1 MRSTGV
7 QWPVKMKH
15 KFVRNLTLLAA
26 SVSPSLCATPAAVPV
41 SAKTFSFADKH
52 VSDDSI
58 YDYVKRKLAN
68 DQVVKGGALEIDVK
82 EGVVTLR
89 GTVET
94 EQQRQRAEKLAKRV
108 KGVKNVTNEI
118 KLSTK

>member
-1 MRSTGV
+1 
-7 QWPVKMKH
+7 MKH
-15 KFVRNLTLLAA
+15 KFVRNVTLLAA
-26 SVSPSLCATPAAVPV
+26 SVAPSLCAAPAAAPIP
-41 SAKTFSFADKH
+41 AKTFSFADKH

-94 EQQRQRAEKLAKRV
+94 DQQKQKAERLAKKV
-108 KGVKNVTNEI
+108 KGVKSVVNEI
-118 KLSTK
+118 KVASK

>member
-1 MRSTGV
+1 
-7 QWPVKMKH
+7 MKY

-26 SVSPSLCATPAAVPV
+26 SVASLLCGTKLPPPA
-41 SAKTFSFADKH
+41 SALSFSFADKP

-94 EQQRQRAEKLAKRV
+94 EQQKQRAEKLAKKV
-108 KGVKNVTNEI
+108 KGVKSVVNEI

>member
-1 MRSTGV
+1 
-7 QWPVKMKH
+7 MKH
-15 KFVRNLTLLAA
+15 KFVRNVTLLAV
-26 SVSPSLCATPAAVPV
+26 SVALSLCAAQPPV
-41 SAKTFSFADKH
+41 SASARPFSFAEKA

-89 GTVET
+89 GTVDT
-94 EQQRQRAEKLAKRV
+94 EQQQQRAEKLAKKV
-108 KGVKNVTNEI
+108 KGVKKVVNEI

>member
-1 MRSTGV
+1 MR
-7 QWPVKMKH
+7 H
-15 KFVRNLTLLAA
+15 KLVRNLTLLAA
-26 SVSPSLCATPAAVPV
+26 SVAPSLCAAQPAITGSTGP
-41 SAKTFSFADKH
+41 FLFADKP

-89 GTVET
+89 GTVEA
-94 EQQRQRAEKLAKRV
+94 EQQRQKAERLAKKV
-108 KGVKNVTNEI
+108 KGVKKVINEI
-118 KLSTK
+118 KVASK

>member
-1 MRSTGV
+1 M
-7 QWPVKMKH
+7 
-15 KFVRNLTLLAA
+15 AA
-26 SVSPSLCATPAAVPV
+26 SVAPSLCAFPAAAHAP
-41 SAKTFSFADKH
+41 AWTFSFADKP

-82 EGVVTLR
+82 QGVVTLR

-94 EQQRQRAEKLAKRV
+94 DHQKQKAERLAKKV
-108 KGVKNVTNEI
+108 KGVKSVVNEI
-118 KLSTK
+118 KVASK

>member
-1 MRSTGV
+1 MR
-7 QWPVKMKH
+7 H
-15 KFVRNLTLLAA
+15 KLVRNLTLLAA
-26 SVSPSLCATPAAVPV
+26 SVAPSLCGTKPPVPL
-41 SAKTFSFADKH
+41 SAGSFSFADKP

-89 GTVET
+89 GTVEA
-94 EQQRQRAEKLAKRV
+94 EQQRQKAERLAKKV
-108 KGVKNVTNEI
+108 KGVKKVINEI
-118 KLSTK
+118 KVASK

>member
-1 MRSTGV
+1 
-7 QWPVKMKH
+7 MKY

-26 SVSPSLCATPAAVPV
+26 SVASVLCGAQPPLPVAARR
-41 SAKTFSFADKH
+41 FSFADKP

-94 EQQRQRAEKLAKRV
+94 EHQKQRAASLAKKV
-108 KGVKNVTNEI
+108 KGVKSVVNEI
-118 KLSTK
+118 KVASK

>member
-1 MRSTGV
+1 
-7 QWPVKMKH
+7 MKY

-26 SVSPSLCATPAAVPV
+26 SVAPLLCGTKLPVPV
-41 SAKTFSFADKH
+41 STGSFSFADKP

-94 EQQRQRAEKLAKRV
+94 EQQRQRAEKLAKKV

>member
-1 MRSTGV
+1 
-7 QWPVKMKH
+7 MKP

-26 SVSPSLCATPAAVPV
+26 SAAPSLCAAPAAIPV
-41 SAKTFSFADKH
+41 SAKTFSFADKP

-82 EGVVTLR
+82 QGVVTLR

-94 EQQRQRAEKLAKRV
+94 DQQKQKAERLAKKV
-108 KGVKNVTNEI
+108 KGVKSVVNEI
-118 KLSTK
+118 KVASK

>member
-1 MRSTGV
+1 
-7 QWPVKMKH
+7 MKY

-26 SVSPSLCATPAAVPV
+26 SVAPSLCAAQPPVPV
-41 SAKTFSFADKH
+41 SARRFSFAEKA

-89 GTVET
+89 GTVDT
-94 EQQRQRAEKLAKRV
+94 EQQKQRAEKLAKKV
-108 KGVKNVTNEI
+108 KGVKKVDNEI

>member
-1 MRSTGV
+1 
-7 QWPVKMKH
+7 MKY

-26 SVSPSLCATPAAVPV
+26 SVTPLLCAAEPPV
-41 SAKTFSFADKH
+41 TLSARAFAFADKP

-94 EQQRQRAEKLAKRV
+94 DHQKQRAERLAKKV
-108 KGVKNVTNEI
+108 KGVKSVVNEI
-118 KLSTK
+118 KVASK